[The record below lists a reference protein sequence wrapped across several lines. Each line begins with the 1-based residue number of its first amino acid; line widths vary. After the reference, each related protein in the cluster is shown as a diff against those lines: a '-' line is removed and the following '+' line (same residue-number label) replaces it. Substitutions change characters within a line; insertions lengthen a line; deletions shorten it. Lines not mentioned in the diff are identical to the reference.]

1 MKNIIEISNVDI
13 YYDHVSILSNIN
25 LKVKE
30 KEFLAILGPNGGGKS
45 TLLKLILSLKK
56 PSNGDITILGKHPR
70 KSRKLVGYVPQF
82 TKFDKKFP
90 ISVGEVVL
98 MGKLGNSI
106 RPFHKFNDND
116 IKKADDIMKRLNI
129 YQFKDRQIGQLS
141 GGQMQRVLIARAL
154 LVEPKILL
162 LDEPTASLDAAT
174 KIQIY
179 ELLKELNEN
188 MTIIIV
194 THDINII
201 CKYATNM
208 ACIDNKLYYHGK
220 VKMGNDIIKRV
231 YGCPTESIS
240 VENMGKYLDSLEEGL
255 DD

>member
-1 MKNIIEISNVDI
+1 MENIIEINDVDV
-13 YYDHVSILSNIN
+13 YYEDVSALSNMN
-25 LKVKE
+25 LKIKSN
-30 KEFLAILGPNGGGKS
+30 EFLAILGPNGGGKS
-45 TLLKLILSLKK
+45 TLLKLILGFRQPTCGEIKIFGKSPKK
-56 PSNGDITILGKHPR
+56 NRS
-70 KSRKLVGYVPQF
+70 LVGYVPQF

-90 ISVGEVVL
+90 ISVREVVL
-98 MGKLGNSI
+98 MGRLGGKI
-106 RPFHKFNDND
+106 KPFHKFDDEDN
-116 IKKADDIMKRLNI
+116 KKVEVIMKKLNI

-154 LVEPKILL
+154 LIEPKILL

-179 ELLKELNEN
+179 ELLKELSSE

-201 CKYATNM
+201 STYATKI
-208 ACIDNKLYYHGK
+208 ACIDNKLYYYGK
-220 VKMGNDIIKRV
+220 AQSGNEVLSKIYSYPIE
-231 YGCPTESIS
+231 PIS
-240 VENMGKYLDSLEEGL
+240 RDKIQSHLEACGEEL

>member
-1 MKNIIEISNVDI
+1 METIIEISNVDV
-13 YYDHVSILSNIN
+13 YYDDVSALSNIN

-45 TLLKLILSLKK
+45 TLLKLILGFRK
-56 PSNGDITILGKHPR
+56 PSSGDISIFGKHPK
-70 KSRKLVGYVPQF
+70 KSRKLIGYVPQF

-106 RPFHKFNDND
+106 RPFHKFNDD
-116 IKKADDIMKRLNI
+116 DRKKADDIMKRLNI
-129 YQFKDRQIGQLS
+129 YQFKERQIGQLS

-162 LDEPTASLDAAT
+162 LDEPTASLDATT

-201 CKYATNM
+201 SKYATNI

-220 VKMGNDIIKRV
+220 VQLGNDIIKRV
-231 YGCPTESIS
+231 YGCPAESIS
-240 VENMGKYLDSLEEGL
+240 AKDMGKYLDSLEEGL